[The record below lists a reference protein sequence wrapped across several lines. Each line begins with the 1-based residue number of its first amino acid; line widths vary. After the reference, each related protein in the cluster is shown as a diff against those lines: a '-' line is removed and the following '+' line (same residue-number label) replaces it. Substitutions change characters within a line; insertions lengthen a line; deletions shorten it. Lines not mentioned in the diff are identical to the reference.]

1 MSSIVARAL
10 VKRYGGVLALDELS
24 FEVPRGSICAVIGP
38 NGCGKTTTFGLLAG
52 LLAADAGQ
60 IDLFGEGPFD
70 AARHAGRV
78 SLMPQDAL
86 PSPHATLRQ
95 SLRYY
100 GELQGLERARAW
112 READRW
118 LEQVRLA
125 ERADARQSQLSH
137 GMRRRFS
144 VAQALLGE
152 PELILLDE
160 PTAGVDPELAAELR
174 ALFRAQSGRA
184 TLLISSHVLSELEE
198 LCDHAIVIEKGRA
211 VRQGS
216 MQSLLQADTLVRVT
230 LSAPAD
236 LARLAAQLPGARFE
250 WQPPEL
256 RVRWSDAA
264 PLEQLNARLLGA
276 LLEQGVG
283 ILALAA
289 GQSLEA
295 SYLAERRAA
304 LGQGDGSI
312 SRGGS
317 GAR

>member
-1 MSSIVARAL
+1 
-10 VKRYGGVLALDELS
+10 
-24 FEVPRGSICAVIGP
+24 
-38 NGCGKTTTFGLLAG
+38 
-52 LLAADAGQ
+52 
-60 IDLFGEGPFD
+60 
-70 AARHAGRV
+70 
-78 SLMPQDAL
+78 MPQDAL

-230 LSAPAD
+230 LSAAAD
-236 LARLAAQLPGARFE
+236 LTRLAAQLPGARFE

-304 LGQGDGSI
+304 LGQGDSSVRAGGPARARPP
-312 SRGGS
+312 SRQPGLAQTSGYQQATSCRPPGAVASSGGASRWQGS
-317 GAR
+317 GSARGQRG